1 MRTALDSSQQTW
13 MTSSICMDSFTS
25 CKRERACIIVEHER
39 DPPFMSCLT
48 EFDNPARTQ
57 SGSTAALVGKA
68 RFDSPSHPVQH
79 DPCSLVR

>member
-13 MTSSICMDSFTS
+13 MTSSIWMDSLTS
-25 CKRERACIIVEHER
+25 CKHERACIIVQQER
-39 DPPFMSCLT
+39 DPPFMSGLT

-68 RFDSPSHPVQH
+68 RFDSPSHPGQH
-79 DPCSLVR
+79 DPGSLVR